1 MNQVFKIVLLSWI
14 PLCGVFDEGH
24 AMSAAAP
31 DIAWFRGQLIHKPLV
46 EKLKGIKLVI
56 CDVDGTLTDTMIY
69 VTGEG
74 EGGRSFNVQDGF
86 IVKFVMQAGITLTL
100 MSGKDNPSTVQRAK
114 KLGIPEE
121 LCIVGL
127 TSKPESVRML
137 QQKYAATPAQT
148 LIIGDDILDAEV
160 RLDHTAGL
168 YACPTNA
175 PFYLQ
180 AFADIVIPH
189 NGGNGAFRLIMDL
202 LLYIRDKHP
211 AQALITQAIR

>member
-1 MNQVFKIVLLSWI
+1 
-14 PLCGVFDEGH
+14 
-24 AMSAAAP
+24 MSAVAP
-31 DIAWFRGQLIHKPLV
+31 DIAWFRGQVANHSLV
-46 EKLKGIKLVI
+46 EKLKGIKLII
-56 CDVDGTLTDTMIY
+56 CDVDGTLTDATVY

-86 IVKFVMQAGITLTL
+86 IVKFVMQAGITLAL

-121 LCIVGL
+121 LCVVGL

-148 LIIGDDILDAEV
+148 LIIGDDFLDAEV
-160 RLDHTAGL
+160 KLSNTAGF
-168 YACPTNA
+168 YACPTNT

-180 AFADIVIPH
+180 TAADLILPCA
-189 NGGNGAFRLIMDL
+189 GDKGAFRMLMDL
-202 LLYIRDKHP
+202 ILYVHGKHP
-211 AQALITQAIR
+211 AQNLISQTIL